1 MSLRKRWM
9 TLPWDAR
16 LGFAAPSCFALWL
29 ALVVAAGPNLIL
41 LMSGCLAYPLLA
53 AVALIVAFRLAV
65 GPHRRQRVLPLA
77 LVSGCL
83 AATVASPPGMTTD
96 LHLVARIYAAGGPG
110 TVNAWGQ
117 GLIPRSAGGGPVPD
131 DRAPRTPARHSEP
144 PAGLDQR
151 RRYPVERVAAGACRV
166 WRRVLPLRRGGVP
179 HGVCPAGRVVA
190 ATPRVAARGG
200 RLPRGLNTGPAAQ
213 GLS

>member
-117 GLIPRSAGGGPVPD
+117 GLIRDQQGEGQCRMIEPQELPPGIRNHLRGWISVGGTLWSELPRVRVEFGGGFYHYGVVVYPTGSV
-131 DRAPRTPARHSEP
+131 P
-144 PAGLDQR
+144 PAEWWQQLLGW
-151 RRYPVERVAAGACRV
+151 PPE
-166 WRRVLPLRRGGVP
+166 
-179 HGVCPAGRVVA
+179 VV
-190 ATPRVAARGG
+190 VYHED
-200 RLPRGLNTGPAAQ
+200 
-213 GLS
+213 